1 MTNFY
6 AYNNRRDFREDQ
18 AIYEAELERKRA
30 RQRKIDNYFVEN
42 MVTGCEVIFKALALT
57 ENGLIIRDDIAGD
70 IWIAAFDKTAQF
82 RLLGFRRCH
91 SLEEAKA
98 LLFALAEES
107 P

>member
-6 AYNNRRDFREDQ
+6 AYHNRRDFREEQ

-57 ENGLIIRDDIAGD
+57 ENGLILRDDIDND
-70 IWIAAFDKTAQF
+70 IWVTAFDKTSPF
-82 RLLGFRRCH
+82 RLLGFRRC
-91 SLEEAKA
+91 STLEEAKA